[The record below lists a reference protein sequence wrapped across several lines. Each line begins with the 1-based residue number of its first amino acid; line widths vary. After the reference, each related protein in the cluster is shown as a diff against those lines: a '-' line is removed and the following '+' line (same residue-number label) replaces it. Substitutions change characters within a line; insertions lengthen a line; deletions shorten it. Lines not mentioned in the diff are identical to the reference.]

1 MKHWT
6 ILKSGTALA
15 ICMTGSAAFADVTA
29 QDVWGAWK
37 DQMAKAGMPMS
48 ATETM
53 SGNTLNVSNITISM
67 DMPERERAATITL
80 GAVDFV
86 ENGDGTVSVQLPSV
100 WPTKMVF
107 DVEGEGS
114 ATFMA
119 EYRPIGMSWT
129 VSGTPTQMSHVQSAT
144 SITLALTELTFD
156 GEKIDLG
163 QAEMTMNDVAYK
175 SDMTMGATFLQSQ
188 VGSAGSLTY
197 VVDLADPEN
206 PENRLN
212 LRGGVNNLAFKANAQ
227 TPEGADMQNFGAA
240 LASGF
245 GADGTFSHGGG
256 NTHFEVTGDDQF
268 RADTSSTGGTGRF
281 AMDAGKLVYDLM
293 GQGLKVDAFT
303 SEMPLPISFEM
314 AESAFKLVMPLSKSD
329 ALQGF
334 ELALK
339 LGDFTM
345 ADMLWNI
352 FDPGQTLPRDPA
364 TIGANVEAEVTPF
377 VSLLEPDAIE
387 EVESQG
393 GVPGELNA
401 LTLSD
406 LVVRAVGAEVL
417 GEGSFTFDNTD
428 LEIRCVSGPTPPR
441 PPVVA
446 YRESGE
452 DVVHTGSVA
461 WRLINAMSLNQ
472 MGLADDDPATGA
484 ANLRR
489 LLTLFADP
497 GDAAARRRI
506 AAIRSVTCRP
516 IVRRIRSAGG
526 FGAARGLEVTVKV
539 EEAAFEGSGAYLL
552 GTVLNTFF
560 AEYVSINRFTQTVLA
575 SVERG
580 EIRRWPPVFGERP
593 TL

>member
-48 ATETM
+48 ATETI
-53 SGNTLNVSNITISM
+53 SGNTLNVSNITMSM
-67 DMPERERAATITL
+67 DMPEGEGAATITL

-100 WPTKMVF
+100 LPTKMVF

-114 ATFMA
+114 ANFMA

-144 SITLALTELTFD
+144 SITVALTELTFD

-188 VGSAGSLTY
+188 VGSVGSLTY
-197 VVDLADPEN
+197 VVDAADPEN

-345 ADMLWNI
+345 ADMLWGL
-352 FDPGQTLPRDPA
+352 FDPTGQLPRDPA
-364 TIGANVEAEVTPF
+364 TI
-377 VSLLEPDAIE
+377 AIDLSGDVKLTHDLMDE
-387 EVESQG
+387 ETMTQMAG
-393 GVPGELNA
+393 KAPGELHAANVNA
-401 LTLSD
+401 LT
-406 LVVRAVGAEVL
+406 VRAAGAEL
-417 GEGSFTFDNTD
+417 TGDGAFTFDNTD
-428 LEIRCVSGPTPPR
+428 LSSFDGMPR
-441 PPVVA
+441 PQGQLNLKLVGGNGLLDKLVA
-446 YRESGE
+446 MGFVPE
-452 DVVHTGSVA
+452 DQ
-461 WRLINAMSLNQ
+461 AMGARMM
-472 MGLADDDPATGA
+472 MGLFAVPAGDDV
-484 ANLRR
+484 
-489 LLTLFADP
+489 LT
-497 GDAAARRRI
+497 
-506 AAIRSVTCRP
+506 SV
-516 IVRRIRSAGG
+516 I
-526 FGAARGLEVTVKV
+526 EVN
-539 EEAAFEGSGAYLL
+539 EQGH
-552 GTVLNTFF
+552 
-560 AEYVSINRFTQTVLA
+560 VLA
-575 SVERG
+575 NGQR
-580 EIRRWPPVFGERP
+580 
-593 TL
+593 LQ